1 MLFSEIFGLEPIKK
15 TLIGSVNK
23 GHVAHAQLFVGKSGS
38 GSLALALA
46 YAQYINCEDKQ
57 ENESCGRCSSCI
69 QYKKLVHPDL
79 HFVFPMANI
88 EKVKKEDLRTY
99 LLPKFREFLINY
111 PYGTMHTWSGLAEA
125 ENKQFNIAVEEGR
138 NIIQAIS
145 LKAYQA
151 EYKVVIFWMPEY
163 MNIAM
168 ANAILK
174 VLEEPPAKTLF
185 LLIASDYEK
194 LLPTIISRCQLI
206 HIPAFEKDDVKK
218 YLLTK
223 NLCDETMASR
233 IMKIA
238 DGDMDKAVQLCSS
251 YNHDELE
258 LFSKWMRLCFGRKYL
273 EMVPFVDDISKIGR
287 EKQKNLMLFGIQLLR
302 DSLMQKQELA
312 ELIHRD
318 EEELK
323 FIQNFS
329 KALSDKVIAELS
341 ELLSETYVHIERN
354 GNAKIIFMDTS
365 IKLGNCFAR
374 K

>member
-1 MLFSEIFGLEPIKK
+1 
-15 TLIGSVNK
+15 
-23 GHVAHAQLFVGKSGS
+23 
-38 GSLALALA
+38 
-46 YAQYINCEDKQ
+46 
-57 ENESCGRCSSCI
+57 
-69 QYKKLVHPDL
+69 
-79 HFVFPMANI
+79 
-88 EKVKKEDLRTY
+88 
-99 LLPKFREFLINY
+99 
-111 PYGTMHTWSGLAEA
+111 
-125 ENKQFNIAVEEGR
+125 
-138 NIIQAIS
+138 
-145 LKAYQA
+145 
-151 EYKVVIFWMPEY
+151 MPEY